1 MENKRSLIGK
11 IVLMIVMLV
20 LSLITSAVI
29 FKLNILPNK
38 YLILFVIVMLVLNI
52 IGGLCLMFKK
62 WYLKI
67 ITGIMYII
75 ITIISVLG
83 IKYGTDTIDF
93 LNKAFGNNNV
103 EITTYN
109 IVTLKNYEYEDIYDV
124 EGNKL
129 YYLTNDELINDAIK
143 EVNKSITI
151 ETEGYED
158 LFMLYE
164 DLKNEQIKF
173 IIIDEAYLDILGES
187 YPDIDEIIS
196 VIHEI
201 DIKTEIKR
209 EEVDV
214 KLKPINILLSGSDSR
229 SNRIYNKSRSDVN
242 MIITINPDT
251 RKILLTSIP
260 RDYYVD
266 VYGKTGLKDKLTHAG
281 IYGVETSRKTLE
293 NLFDIEI
300 DYSVKIG
307 FNAVVELVDLVGGV
321 EVYSDKTFNS
331 YHKWGWKVKK
341 GINYMD
347 GEKALAYARE
357 RYTYASG
364 DRHRIKNQQDVL
376 AAVIDK
382 LSKSNKLLTRY
393 DELLNSLSNFY
404 VTDIPKGLI
413 TQVVKNQLEDMSMWE
428 IESQSVSG
436 SDASLPTYTAPRSKR
451 YVMIPYEK
459 DVKNAHDK
467 IEEVLK
473 G

>member
-1 MENKRSLIGK
+1 MGNKKNIISKIILI
-11 IVLMIVMLV
+11 LVMLI
-20 LSLITSAVI
+20 LSIITCSVI

-38 YLILFVIVMLVLNI
+38 YLILFVVLMLVFNI
-52 IGGLCLMFKK
+52 IGGICLLIKK

-67 ITGIMYII
+67 ITGILYIL

-83 IKYGTDTIDF
+83 IKYGSDTLDF
-93 LNKAFGNNNV
+93 LNKAFSNNNV

-109 IVTLKNYEYEDIYDV
+109 IVTLKSYEFEDIYDV
-124 EGNKL
+124 EGNQL
-129 YYLTNDELINDAIK
+129 YYLLNDELIDDAIK
-143 EVNKSITI
+143 EVKDLVEVETI
-151 ETEGYED
+151 SYED
-158 LFMLYE
+158 LFLLYE
-164 DLKNEQIKF
+164 DLVNGEIKF
-173 IIIDEAYLDILGES
+173 ILIDEAYLDILGES
-187 YPDIDEIIS
+187 YSDIDSVIN

-201 DIKTEIKR
+201 DIKTEVKR
-209 EEVDV
+209 EDVDV
-214 KLKPINILLSGSDSR
+214 QLKPINILLSGSDSR

-242 MIITINPDT
+242 MIITINPNT

-331 YHKWGWKVKK
+331 YHKKGWTVKK

-357 RYTYASG
+357 RYAYATG

-376 AAVIDK
+376 AAVIEK
-382 LSKSNKLLTRY
+382 LSKSNTLLTRY
-393 DELLNSLSNFY
+393 DEVLTSLSNFY

-413 TQVVKNQLEDMSMWE
+413 TQVVKNQLDDMSSWT

-436 SDASLPTYTAPRSKR
+436 SDASLPTYTAPKSKR
-451 YVMIPYEK
+451 YVMIPYQE
-459 DVKNAHDK
+459 DVTNAHNK